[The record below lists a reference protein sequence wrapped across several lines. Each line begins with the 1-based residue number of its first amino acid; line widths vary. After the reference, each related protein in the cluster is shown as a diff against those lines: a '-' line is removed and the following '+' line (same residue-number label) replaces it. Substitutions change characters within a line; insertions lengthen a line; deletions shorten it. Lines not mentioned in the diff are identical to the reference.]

1 MSIQSFVRH
10 YCGVKALIM
19 KTSLVAPDSRPTV
32 LVVDDEAG
40 VVTLVS
46 RILASQG
53 YELLTAMSGGR
64 ALEIGTSSGRVID
77 LLLSDLHMPDMT
89 GRELATRL
97 RAVQPGMKV
106 LYFTG
111 GCCGVSDG
119 LTALKPHE
127 AFIQKPITI
136 AGLREAVSLHLGSK
150 IAA

>member
-1 MSIQSFVRH
+1 ME
-10 YCGVKALIM
+10 
-19 KTSLVAPDSRPTV
+19 TSLVTPGSRPTV

-46 RILASQG
+46 RILASEG

-64 ALEIGTSSGRVID
+64 ALEIVTTSGRSID

-97 RAVQPGMKV
+97 REVQPGMNV

-111 GCCGVSDG
+111 GCGDLYNG
-119 LTALKPHE
+119 LTRLEPHE
-127 AFIQKPITI
+127 ALIQKPITI
-136 AGLREAVSLHLGSK
+136 KGLREAVSLHLRSK